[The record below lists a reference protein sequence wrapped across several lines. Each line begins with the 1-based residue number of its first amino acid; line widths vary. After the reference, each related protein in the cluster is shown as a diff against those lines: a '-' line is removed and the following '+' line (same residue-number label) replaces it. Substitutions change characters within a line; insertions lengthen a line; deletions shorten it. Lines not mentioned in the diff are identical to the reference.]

1 MAPPRRPGCT
11 RSAPP
16 PPSGRGGGG
25 EAALALALAAEACPS
40 APPAPAAGGGGGGG
54 GGRGGD
60 GDDAREGAG
69 AGPGAGAGA
78 PPRGEGPPAAA
89 GASEDLSFREILR
102 FSVPAFGAIICDPV
116 MGFVDTAV
124 VGQVSTLELA
134 ALGPNMVIW
143 GAAVFLL
150 NCFVTTTTS
159 RVARAHLA
167 GRADAAR
174 RVISDAVWLS
184 AACGAALGAAMY
196 ALRSQVFALFGL
208 VGAVA
213 APARAYYDIR
223 VLSMPGTIMCLAL
236 AASCMG
242 RKDSRTP
249 LLVSLFAGLFNL
261 VGDLWCVLGPW
272 RMGAGGASAATCL
285 SIYVAAGAYLWHLHR
300 TVGLDLRV
308 PTWARV
314 RPFVQASGA
323 VVVRNFCIM
332 ANFVLVSCAAT
343 SLGVVVA
350 AAHQVAASVFNVAQY
365 VGEPLSSC
373 AQAYLPAAASS
384 LRRTPEERRFLD
396 CGSRRLAAAGA
407 AAGAVVV
414 AAVAAVLGRPEALTV
429 DPAVASSVL
438 AAVPAV
444 CLCALLACLSCVTDG
459 LLLAASDLKFLM
471 ASSAL
476 NTGAMLLALRA
487 FQARAPGVP
496 ALWSAMAVMLLTKLA
511 QNQARLW
518 WLERARSPHEKEGGD
533 STSVET
539 GRGASGLRGLRALD
553 PDGPVACAESR

>member
-1 MAPPRRPGCT
+1 M
-11 RSAPP
+11 
-16 PPSGRGGGG
+16 
-25 EAALALALAAEACPS
+25 
-40 APPAPAAGGGGGGG
+40 
-54 GGRGGD
+54 
-60 GDDAREGAG
+60 
-69 AGPGAGAGA
+69 
-78 PPRGEGPPAAA
+78 
-89 GASEDLSFREILR
+89 R

-143 GAAVFLL
+143 GSAVFLL

-159 RVARAHLA
+159 QVARAHLA

-184 AACGAALGAAMY
+184 GACGVALGAAMY
-196 ALRSQVFALFGL
+196 ALRSRVFALFGL

-242 RKDSRTP
+242 RKDARTP

-285 SIYVAAGAYLWHLHR
+285 SIYVAAGAYLLHLHR

-384 LRRTPEERRFLD
+384 LQRTPKERRFLD
-396 CGSRRLAAAGA
+396 CGARRLAVAGA
-407 AAGAVVV
+407 AAGAAVVV
-414 AAVAAVLGRPEALTV
+414 GVAAVLGRPEVLTA

-438 AAVPAV
+438 TAVPAV
-444 CLCALLACLSCVTDG
+444 GLCALLACLSCVTDG

-487 FQARAPGVP
+487 FQTRAPGVS

-511 QNQARLW
+511 QNRARLW
-518 WLERARSPHEKEGGD
+518 WLDQARSPHEEEGGD
-533 STSVET
+533 FTPMET
-539 GRGASGLRGLRALD
+539 GRGASGLRGLRDLD
-553 PDGPVACAESR
+553 LDGPVACAESR